1 MSTSGKKP
9 KGWDDGTAWIAED
22 VGPPSGDPVDD
33 GMFALARF
41 DAHVESESLSSG
53 FRDGPSGVSAEA
65 AVAWARRHAARVI
78 IRWFGPDGTTHASAG
93 ERPVIWDDG
102 EPLPPWD
109 DDLRLA
115 PRRIPGWEHLDRTDA
130 DPPISWEVMVRGDAF
145 FPPPGFADAFEAT
158 LRAEDDIELVAFA
171 FKDTSPELP
180 EDGTE
185 FGWVAYGDG
194 LKVHLRLH
202 ASTHAQAC
210 QRGKALVRGAAVIAL
225 ARERPEPH
233 DVHAYADA
241 FPTGS
246 EAAHDN
252 AGIDR
257 TGRIF

>member
-22 VGPPSGDPVDD
+22 VGSPDGDPFDED

-78 IRWFGPDGTTHASAG
+78 IRWFGPDGTMEASAG
-93 ERPVIWDDG
+93 ERPVG
-102 EPLPPWD
+102 SLPRWD
-109 DDLRLA
+109 DDLQLV

-145 FPPPGFADAFEAT
+145 FPPPGFADAFEAA
-158 LRAEDDIELVAFA
+158 LRAEEDIELVAFA
-171 FKDTSPELP
+171 FKDTSPVLP
-180 EDGTE
+180 EDGSETAY
-185 FGWVAYGDG
+185 VALGEG
-194 LKVHLRLH
+194 LRVHVRLH
-202 ASTHAQAC
+202 ASTHVQAC
-210 QRGKALVRGAAVIAL
+210 ERGQALVRGAAVIAL

-233 DVHAYADA
+233 DVHAAADA

-246 EAAHDN
+246 EAADDN
-252 AGIDR
+252 ARIDR